1 VEDVDS
7 SVFIDALYETLIEQ
21 SPLGIAV
28 QTPDRKVVRANRA
41 FCEMFGYSLDEV
53 VGKYLDD
60 LVAPDE
66 DLAAEAGAMSDL
78 VLGGKKSLT
87 EKIRMKKDGSRFPV
101 AIWGVPIIQEGRVLA
116 VYAIY
121 QDISERKAAER
132 DFRRESSLLERV
144 LADSPDGMILF
155 DDEGIIFRTNPAFDC
170 LFDLEPG
177 EALGHPVSEI
187 LGGGDKEKEVRERVK
202 ELREKRKTDY
212 DGIRFRKDGSEIH
225 LSIRGV
231 AIAGNGPSKE
241 YLAIYRDITPRVRA
255 QQQLA
260 TERAYFENL
269 FMNSPLA
276 IALILGD
283 GIIQRVNESFERLF
297 GYSSWECVG
306 MDLDELIAPGE
317 PQGDAINLTRGAAAG
332 STIKAERTRRRKDGS
347 WVEVQINAVCFP
359 VEDDQKVVYAIYQ
372 DITAQKVAERALKD
386 SEAKYRELFDSMP
399 VGFYT
404 STSEGYFLDANPA
417 FIRMLGYDSLEE
429 LSSLFIPMSGYIDKD
444 ERERVDRDLCD
455 EKFADCCETYR
466 LKRKDG
472 QTIWVEDYARYIKGP
487 SGEILFNQGLCLE
500 ITDRLKAEEE
510 LKRLNKE
517 LYTAATTDMTTGLFN
532 RKFFDEDL
540 RREMDRASRY
550 GSPLSLV
557 MIDLDNFKVLNDTKG
572 HMAGD
577 SALQEIAQAIKR
589 NVRSSDTVARWGG
602 DEFVIS
608 TPTDTDQALS
618 LAGKLRGL
626 LLGLDHGGFGPVT
639 GSIGVSTYR
648 YGDDLDS
655 VMKRADLALYKV
667 KQRGGN
673 GVSS

>member
-1 VEDVDS
+1 LQENNTTPPHHGDIAERSKTGDETKAREEGFREMLDS
-7 SVFIDALYETLIEQ
+7 VPELI
-21 SPLGIAV
+21 LRF
-28 QTPDRKVVRANRA
+28 TPELITTFANRTY
-41 FCEMFGYSLDEV
+41 CEYRGVNLEDV
-53 VGKYLDD
+53 VGKSFKDTISPDDIPSLREMILSLTPENPVMIGEERTFVAKGEIRWQEWTDRGIFDEEGNLVEIQSNGRDITKRKEIEKAMAFERESLDALFDNSKEGIVFCDHEGTVLKANSAFCDIFGYPREEALGQNIDD
-60 LVAPDE
+60 LVA
-66 DLAAEAGAMSDL
+66 
-78 VLGGKKSLT
+78 KKS
-87 EKIRMKKDGSRFPV
+87 G
-101 AIWGVPIIQEGRVLA
+101 
-116 VYAIY
+116 
-121 QDISERKAAER
+121 
-132 DFRRESSLLERV
+132 LLE
-144 LADSPDGMILF
+144 
-155 DDEGIIFRTNPAFDC
+155 
-170 LFDLEPG
+170 
-177 EALGHPVSEI
+177 EARCFFAATAKGRNIGAEST
-187 LGGGDKEKEVRERVK
+187 RC
-202 ELREKRKTDY
+202 
-212 DGIRFRKDGSEIH
+212 RKDGSLIQVS
-225 LSIRGV
+225 LRGV
-231 AIAGNGPSKE
+231 PVCLSDGRKFAYG
-241 YLAIYRDITPRVRA
+241 IYRDIT
-255 QQQLA
+255 
-260 TERAYFENL
+260 
-269 FMNSPLA
+269 
-276 IALILGD
+276 
-283 GIIQRVNESFERLF
+283 
-297 GYSSWECVG
+297 
-306 MDLDELIAPGE
+306 
-317 PQGDAINLTRGAAAG
+317 
-332 STIKAERTRRRKDGS
+332 
-347 WVEVQINAVCFP
+347 
-359 VEDDQKVVYAIYQ
+359 
-372 DITAQKVAERALKD
+372 AQKAAERALRE
-386 SEAKYRELFDSMP
+386 SGAKYRELFDSMP

-429 LSSLFIPMSGYIDKD
+429 LRSLFIPTSVYIDKG